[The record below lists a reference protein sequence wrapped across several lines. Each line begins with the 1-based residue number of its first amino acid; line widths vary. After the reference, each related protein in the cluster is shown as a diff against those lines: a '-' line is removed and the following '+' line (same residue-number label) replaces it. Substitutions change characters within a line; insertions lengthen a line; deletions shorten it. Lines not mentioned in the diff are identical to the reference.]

1 MPPPA
6 LAPHADTAAPVAA
19 PPPPSAA
26 KAAFWD
32 RIAPKYATDPI
43 ADMAG
48 YRHTLQRVQAMLRPE
63 HHVLELGCG
72 TGITALRLAPLT
84 RRYVATDVSS
94 QMIAIAHASVELRR
108 GRCRNAR
115 LWARPL
121 RRGAG
126 LQSAAPGQRS

>member
-94 QMIAIAHASVELRR
+94 QMIAIAHARLRNHSSTS
-108 GRCRNAR
+108 CSPR
-115 LWARPL
+115 LRLPFFAHL
-121 RRGAG
+121 
-126 LQSAAPGQRS
+126 